1 LLLEK
6 CLAEHINSKSI
17 VLYNILRV
25 IKNLP
30 ISTKNAVVEIEKI
43 LSNLKE
49 KSSSEEIHLLAEDLL
64 HSWKDLEMVYK
75 IPKRELEEIT
85 ASLQKDGKRQKSN
98 QCEEKFQS
106 THEHHRKDP
115 SSKQVERSY
124 SMIRVDD
131 LKPKEDFSPALSWNQ
146 INPVH
151 QRVSELAER
160 HESIDSD
167 GSQAGSSN
175 AMSEDSIQQILD
187 AAQEATRVAEEQQK
201 LQQLKEKEQKKRL
214 VLKKKEKHQQRKE
227 KYKKLIENAIKAK
240 EVQAQPIVS
249 TEARQKLKAEVL

>member
-75 IPKRELEEIT
+75 IPKRELEEIS

-151 QRVSELAER
+151 QRVSELAEP
-160 HESIDSD
+160 IDSD

-240 EVQAQPIVS
+240 EVQAQPVVS